1 MNQFSIWPWFGFR
14 ESPYSHEKL
23 SVGEEGDRLFVG
35 RTAEIQAFQ
44 MRIGSGG
51 PHATVEGT
59 AGVGKSSLVA
69 VASYRMMRESALAHS
84 GNLFVPAEQFMQIG
98 DDPDAFEDRLF
109 RNIAQT
115 LINNADAFRQAECPI
130 PSIDAL
136 DKWLNSPQYRNGS
149 AGAFGFSGQ
158 YGSQPN
164 TSDGFTSEG
173 FAAAIRAEL
182 GRLFPTDNSGGVICV
197 IDNVE
202 LLKTSV
208 AARDA
213 LESLRDRVFDLPG
226 IRWVLCGSRGIV
238 SRARSQRLSGFF
250 AAPQRVSPL
259 TDAESM
265 ELIRRRLEYF
275 ANQGARP
282 PVSPEAFQFL
292 YQALNN
298 NLRDA
303 LSHAQTFSEWL
314 YSELAPQN
322 ELAPDHED
330 AQGYLEAWMVEQA
343 DSAYQDARSIQKRVW
358 QLFDAMAS
366 AGGTARSA
374 DFDQFGFTTQQQFAG
389 SITSLES
396 ANLVVREVDPDDG
409 SRKLATITPQGWLVY
424 FHRNRYQLPG
434 SIQPT
439 GARQLPLE

>member
-35 RTAEIQAFQ
+35 RAAEIQAFQ

-69 VASYRMMRESALAHS
+69 VASYRMMRDSALAHN

-98 DDPDAFEDRLF
+98 DDPGAFEDRLY

-115 LINNADAFRQAECPI
+115 LINNADAFRQAECLI

-136 DKWLNSPQYRNGS
+136 DKWLNAPQYRTAQ
-149 AGAFGFSGQ
+149 AGGFGFSGG
-158 YGSQPN
+158 YGSEPN
-164 TSDGFTSEG
+164 TSDGFTHEG
-173 FAAAIRAEL
+173 FAAAIRSEL
-182 GRLFPTDNSGGVICV
+182 ERLFPTDGSGGVICV

-226 IRWVLCGSRGIV
+226 LRWVLCGSRGIV

-250 AAPQRVSPL
+250 AAPQRVSPI
-259 TDAESM
+259 TDEESV

-275 ANQGARP
+275 GDEGSRP

-314 YSELAPQN
+314 YGELAPRKVQP
-322 ELAPDHED
+322 PDSGE
-330 AQGYLEAWMVEQA
+330 AQRYLEAWMVAQA
-343 DSAYQDARSIQKRVW
+343 DDAYSDAKGIQKRVW
-358 QLFDAMAS
+358 QFFDAMAL

-374 DFDQFGFTTQQQFAG
+374 DFEQFNFSTQQQFG
-389 SITSLES
+389 SSVTSLET

-409 SRKLATITPQGWLVY
+409 NRKLATITPQGWLVY
-424 FHRNRYQLPG
+424 FHRNRYLLP
-434 SIQPT
+434 SSSEP
-439 GARQLPLE
+439 QLPLEGV